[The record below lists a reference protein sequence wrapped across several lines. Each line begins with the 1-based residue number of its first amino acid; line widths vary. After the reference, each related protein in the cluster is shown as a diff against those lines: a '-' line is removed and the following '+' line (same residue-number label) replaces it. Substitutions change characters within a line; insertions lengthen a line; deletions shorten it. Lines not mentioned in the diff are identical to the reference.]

1 MSPLEITNQ
10 QIRELTELVKEIE
23 LQLDELESLKS
34 INFDHPII
42 VEKRQE
48 LQELETQL
56 TCCRCMIFVY
66 DKEQL
71 NQLDSLSK
79 DLLCLKIRAVTSAL
93 ARSKN

>member
-1 MSPLEITNQ
+1 MLPLEIINQ

-34 INFDHPII
+34 INSDHPTLIQ
-42 VEKRQE
+42 KRQE

-56 TCCRCMIFVY
+56 TCYRCMIFVY
-66 DKEQL
+66 DKEKL

-79 DLLCLKIRAVTSAL
+79 DLLCLKIPAVMSAL